1 MLRRIKNGDKMPPN
15 GTTDA
20 KKKGDKRK
28 VSKKK
33 LSVIEKEFI

>member
-20 KKKGDKRK
+20 KFIII
-28 VSKKK
+28 VFIIK